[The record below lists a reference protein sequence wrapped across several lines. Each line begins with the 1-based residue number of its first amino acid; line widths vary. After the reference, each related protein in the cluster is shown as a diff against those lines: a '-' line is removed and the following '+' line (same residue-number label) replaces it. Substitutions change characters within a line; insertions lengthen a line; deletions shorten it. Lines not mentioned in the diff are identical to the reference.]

1 MLQKANREGKEL
13 IQFII
18 ENEQEKLE
26 FTDELENIIE
36 RAASATLD
44 VLECDVDCEVSVLIT
59 DNDGIREINKEYRQK
74 DVPTDVLSFPILEF
88 DDDGVMIEESGD
100 YDGDLL
106 LLGDIVISLE
116 KAAEQAEEYGHS
128 LLREIGFLTA
138 HSMLHLCG
146 FDHMEE
152 PYASMMRDKE
162 KLVMEKVGLKR

>member
-1 MLQKANREGKEL
+1 M

-26 FTDELENIIE
+26 FTNELENIIE

>member
-1 MLQKANREGKEL
+1 M